1 MLPVFL
7 FMSLLLLLPPCVTLN
22 VLLVPFPAYSH
33 VKSLLAIGKKL
44 VEKGKQAYM
53 LTDAVSDK
61 QFGPETRHG
70 VEFIV
75 YGRNSKKLEKM
86 KNNLKDFFTKPL
98 EGEVYTFGELK
109 EKFNAFT
116 YLLEQDILIE
126 NEAMMAEL
134 MRKKINIC
142 VVDVSIV
149 VKLTILIPHRLGVP
163 YIVYCDILE
172 PWLVR
177 TPWLPSIHSHDV
189 VIYDKNYKL
198 ADYSFWNRLYN
209 TVTYAFFKSF
219 TVFRD
224 CSPET
229 LEAYRKFGH
238 FKDLDDLI
246 SKAQLFFIP
255 DDAIMQPNLPQ
266 TSNVVAVGGL
276 TTELISSS
284 SLPSSFLSFIHRSNN
299 TVIVSFGSQFGK
311 YPTQLYATFIDAFR
325 QLPQFQFVWK
335 VKQDPLV
342 ETPVNVMTSEWIPQN
357 DLLSQP
363 ATKAFI
369 THSGNNGLFEA
380 IVHGCFFTF
389 HGLKNIKS

>member
-1 MLPVFL
+1 MAVVFITTC
-7 FMSLLLLLPPCVTLN
+7 LLVLLPSCVSLN
-22 VLLVPFPAYSH
+22 VLLVPMFGYSH
-33 VKSLLAIGKKL
+33 VKSQLAFGKKL
-44 VEKGKQAYM
+44 VERGNEVYM
-53 LTDAVSDK
+53 LIDGVGAK
-61 QFGPETRHG
+61 NFELKNRHG
-70 VEFIV
+70 VNFVVFDQNSEVNKKTHELSNEFFNKALNGEEYDPEQIKKALWRFSV
-75 YGRNSKKLEKM
+75 LNEQGLLSDNERIIDELIEKKL
-86 KNNLKDFFTKPL
+86 D
-98 EGEVYTFGELK
+98 
-109 EKFNAFT
+109 
-116 YLLEQDILIE
+116 
-126 NEAMMAEL
+126 
-134 MRKKINIC
+134 IC

-149 VKLTILIPHRLGVP
+149 VKLTILIPHRLGIP
-163 YIVYCDILE
+163 YIVYSDTPD
-172 PWLVR
+172 PWLIR
-177 TPWLPSIHSHDV
+177 TPWLPSIHTH
-189 VIYDKNYKL
+189 YMLMFHKNYKL

-209 TVTYAFFKSF
+209 TVTYAFFKSI
-219 TVFRD
+219 TLFRD

-238 FKDLDDLI
+238 FKDLDELI

-284 SLPSSFLSFIHRSNN
+284 PLPSSFLSFIHRSNN
-299 TVIVSFGSQFGK
+299 TVIVSFGSLLTE
-311 YPTQLYATFIDAFR
+311 YPRRIYTTFIDAFK

-363 ATKAFI
+363 STKAFI

-380 IVHGCFFTF
+380 IVHGCFLSGPF
-389 HGLKNIKS
+389 LKKLYF